1 MKQDKTWRELHIDE
15 IEFIKNADNVYR
27 TRNHIVAQKLTP
39 TFSGREMISLLGSA
53 DTYYTRTAKRDAEY
67 DLFFADRGPKLEGKR
82 IRTAYY
88 TRTYIK

>member
-1 MKQDKTWRELHIDE
+1 MKQDKTWKDLHIDD

-53 DTYYTRTAKRDAEY
+53 DTYYSRTVKRDAEY
-67 DLFFADRGPKLEGKR
+67 DLLFKARDACIEGKR
-82 IRTAYY
+82 IRTAFY
-88 TRTYIK
+88 TRKYIK

>member
-1 MKQDKTWRELHIDE
+1 
-15 IEFIKNADNVYR
+15 
-27 TRNHIVAQKLTP
+27 
-39 TFSGREMISLLGSA
+39 MISLLGSA
-53 DTYYTRTAKRDAEY
+53 DTYYSRTAKRDAEY